1 MIKGQFGGRRFAAAI
16 VADAAGYA
24 VAPPLAASE
33 LTGFLPFTADFLL
46 RNIGEEGHDERIQNS
61 VFRIQ
66 EKTPLFFQ
74 GTTKTK
80 RKSRYSPLMTLSW
93 ILDSVSLIL
102 GFYLIYPRTIR

>member
-33 LTGFLPFTADFLL
+33 FTGFLPFTADFLL
-46 RNIGEEGHDERIQNS
+46 GNIGEEGNDERIQNS

-66 EKTPLFFQ
+66 EKNNTLLSRDDQNEAAIPLL
-74 GTTKTK
+74 TTDDF
-80 RKSRYSPLMTLSW
+80 
-93 ILDSVSLIL
+93 ILDS
-102 GFYLIYPRTIR
+102 